1 MTNKISN
8 RGILRLFTVLFMI
21 LGMQLSIIQA
31 QEDSAKKENTVVDE
45 IIGVIGNHIILKSE
59 LEAQYLQYRAQ
70 VGLDGS
76 EESVKCS
83 IFEGM
88 LFSKLLLHYGEI
100 DSVDVSDRE
109 VKQTIDMRLGY
120 FISQFGSIKAMEEYY
135 GKSLND
141 FKDEMSVMVKEQMIS
156 DKKKREVT
164 ANVTITPSE
173 VKSFFNETLSD
184 SIPTISSEYEFGQIT
199 KTPITSEEVKKTAN
213 DKITSLRDRIVKGES
228 FQTLAILYSED
239 PGSASKGGETGLTS
253 RGQWDAAFTT
263 AAFKLKG
270 DEISPVVESQFGY
283 HILQLIERKGDLINV
298 RHILLMLKPSFT
310 DIANATSKLDSIATL
325 IRKDSTT
332 FEKAVV
338 EFSDDPGR
346 FTGGLMINPASG
358 NSLFRIDELDRA
370 ISYELD
376 KMEVN
381 DISNPVQYKTED
393 GKDAFRIL
401 YLKSKSLPHKAN
413 LIEDYDQIQAW
424 ALTKKEQKV
433 VDDWVNEKAKIT
445 FIRINKEYRSCVFNN
460 KWF

>member
-1 MTNKISN
+1 MTNKIKT
-8 RGILRLFTVLFMI
+8 RGILRIFTVSFMI
-21 LGMQLSIIQA
+21 LGLQLSNVQA
-31 QEDSAKKENTVVDE
+31 QENEVTQDKTIVDE
-45 IIGVIGNHIILKSE
+45 IVAVVGNHIILKSE
-59 LEAQYLQYRAQ
+59 IETQYLQYRSQ
-70 VGLDGS
+70 VGLDGTD
-76 EESVKCS
+76 ESIKCD

-100 DSVDVSDRE
+100 DSVEVSDQQ
-109 VKQTIDMRLGY
+109 VKRTIDMRMGY

-135 GKSLND
+135 GKSMND
-141 FKDEMSVMVKEQMIS
+141 FKEEMSVMVKEQMIS
-156 DKKKREVT
+156 DEKKKEII

-199 KTPITSEEVKKTAN
+199 KTPVISEEVKNAVK
-213 DKITSLRDRIVKGES
+213 DRITSLRDRIVKGES

-239 PGSASKGGETGLTS
+239 PGSASKGGETGLTA
-253 RGQWDAAFTT
+253 RGQWDPAFTT

-270 DEISPVVESQFGY
+270 DEVSPVIESQFGY

-310 DIANATSKLDSIATL
+310 DIASATSKLDSIAKL

-332 FEKAVV
+332 FEKAVL
-338 EFSDDPGR
+338 EYSDDPGR
-346 FTGGLMINPASG
+346 FTGGLMLNPSTG

-370 ISYELD
+370 TSYELN
-376 KMEVN
+376 KMVVG
-381 DISNPVQYKTED
+381 DISNPVQYKTQD
-393 GKDAFRIL
+393 GDDAFRIL

-424 ALTKKEQKV
+424 AHSKKEQKV
-433 VDDWVNEKAKIT
+433 ITDWIEEKTKVT
-445 FIRINKEYRSCVFNN
+445 FIRINKAYRSCDFKN